1 MRASAAL
8 LLACIGLAAC
18 GGAPVRSATAAPLTA
33 DNSRHAVVP
42 IPPRPAVAP
51 ADLNVADF
59 MYGPPPHNRIDP
71 RMRCRFDCPT
81 YPANLPPPVQ

>member
-1 MRASAAL
+1 MMRAFAAML
-8 LLACIGLAAC
+8 FGCAILAGC
-18 GGAPVRSATAAPLTA
+18 GEPPAAPAPFRTA
-33 DNSRHAVVP
+33 VTS
-42 IPPRPAVAP
+42 PPPAAP
-51 ADLNVADF
+51 APAPASSGLNIADY